1 MITSLSEEVG
11 RSHKRGQV
19 KDFEFAYRQL
29 NDFVDVRLLELRN

>member
-11 RSHKRGQV
+11 RSHKRGQI

-29 NDFVDVRLLELRN
+29 NDFIDVKVKELRN